1 MGEMLRDADS
11 TDRHRSVVYRHIR
24 LCKRLK
30 GAEFL
35 ITKITPAYDALGA
48 AQANTQQAQLDKD
61 SASDDLAFQGQ
72 QGADLVRSI
81 FSRAQDYDRKQPGER
96 TLPKLFPE
104 EAYGDYIQSTGVV
117 SVSTLQVLVSRVT
130 GLGQTHALA
139 GLVAELTAQATAIQ
153 TAETALKAA
162 TLAHHSRAADEE
174 VAQADL
180 RKAYEENY
188 LDARKAFG
196 KTLAER
202 LFPRFRRRSSTED
215 GEGTEP
221 GKDGAAPNG
230 SPTP

>member
-11 TDRHRSVVYRHIR
+11 TDRHRSVVYRHTR

-72 QGADLVRSI
+72 QGADLLRSV
-81 FSRAQDYDRKQPGER
+81 FSRAEDHDRQHPGER
-96 TLPKLFPE
+96 ILPKLFPE
-104 EAYGDYIQSTGVV
+104 GGYGDYIQSTGVV
-117 SVSTLQVLVSRVT
+117 SVSTLHTLVSRVT
-130 GLGQTHALA
+130 GLGPSHAMSGLA
-139 GLVAELTAQATAIQ
+139 TELTAQATAIQ
-153 TAETALKAA
+153 SAETAYKEA
-162 TLAHHSRAADEE
+162 TLAHHSKAADEE

-188 LDARKAFG
+188 LEARKVFG
-196 KTLAER
+196 KALAER
-202 LFPRFRRRSSTED
+202 LFPRFRRRSSSED

-221 GKDGAAPNG
+221 SKGGAAGGG
-230 SPTP
+230 SPA